1 MKIFKIF
8 ILKIGDSNVIRKL
21 PIDESFET
29 LRALYPI
36 RKYLILWGFQ
46 KINLKKNSLK
56 SRRINLEKW
65 TLALEF
71 KIPHNI

>member
-21 PIDESFET
+21 PIYESFET

-36 RKYLILWGFQ
+36 RKYLIL
-46 KINLKKNSLK
+46 
-56 SRRINLEKW
+56 
-65 TLALEF
+65 
-71 KIPHNI
+71 